1 MIGASRSLAL
11 DQGRSQALT
20 DDLVPLVE
28 RTVLEGHD
36 AGVGAGAA
44 PVISLFVV
52 AAAIQYLNDTV
63 MP

>member
-36 AGVGAGAA
+36 AGFGARPALLERHDLGVCTQGIA
-44 PVISLFVV
+44 PCS
-52 AAAIQYLNDTV
+52 
-63 MP
+63 